1 VSSTRNL
8 LTRGRRRFRRD
19 LLAGLKEG
27 KVSESG
33 TLIGV
38 FMARSPWTGEQ
49 EIEREGLDIRER

>member
-1 VSSTRNL
+1 
-8 LTRGRRRFRRD
+8 